1 MLIYVNLFLC
11 ICKENVLA
19 TKNFIFLD
27 EKWNDLASIARQAEE
42 YIFSDPQSC
51 LLKLRLFSE
60 SLVGYLYRDLNI
72 NVERSWTYFEKLT
85 NDEFTSVINEN
96 ILNKL
101 HAIRIKG
108 NKAAHE
114 GVVSSEEALWLVQE
128 AHRISLWLY
137 SSYINGTQEDIKDFI
152 IPVDSGSRSD
162 NSFEIQNEL
171 EAALER
177 EQNLQK
183 QFDALKQQKDLDK
196 VETFRLMNNNVLVDM
211 NEGELAKRITI
222 DEIFVDYKLTLGQE
236 KLIES
241 LGVFLEDR
249 SQNVFLL
256 KGYAGTGKTFIT
268 KGLTEYFRAIGRNC
282 ILAAPTGKAAKV
294 IREKTGHKASTIHSA
309 IYSNKDLKEYK
320 DREEDR
326 TYKFYFELNANEDS
340 DDTVYIIDEASMLSD
355 VYNEMEFF
363 RFGTGHLL
371 RDLLKYI
378 NLDSNDHN
386 KKIIFIGDNAQ
397 LPPVGM
403 NYSPALKE
411 DYLLSTFGLTTQSFE
426 LTEVVR
432 QKVDSGILKN
442 AINLR
447 KSLRSGIFNQLVI
460 DKSTSDVEHVDNQNF
475 MNTFLNIS
483 KNRISKDTVVI
494 SYTNEAVKTYN
505 QAIREHFFEDVNVI
519 NCGDKIILV
528 TNSNNYEIQ
537 LSNGDYGLVKNL
549 LGTTEHKKIRLKRK
563 NLTTNVVEEID
574 IELYFR
580 DVEMI
585 FKDENAKPYVI
596 TCKIIENLLFSGLP
610 NLTSDEH
617 KAIYLDFV
625 MRHPHLRANT
635 NEFKLAIKSD
645 PYFNALRI
653 KFGYAVTCHKAQ
665 GSEWKNV
672 ILDCSYTQNQ
682 LSEGYFRWLYTAMT
696 RASTNLYVMNEPDIS
711 IFEKITSPNIDT
723 TYTAESKST
732 ILTKQEELSK
742 EVVNNTFKIE
752 NQFLLSLYEN
762 IILKTEA
769 VNIKVLD
776 IIHNSYQERY
786 TFEQEKLTSRVL
798 FSYNSK
804 DKITNISFIETNELS
819 NKLSTLLASL
829 KYNTVATESKEYL
842 EFSQDFL
849 EDFYININEKVT
861 NLDIL
866 VINIEHNSWMERYTF
881 SREEEVAV
889 IDFYYNKKG
898 QFKSPTPSNKSN
910 SNKLVKDVLGHLS

>member
-1 MLIYVNLFLC
+1 MSNNFVFLAA
-11 ICKENVLA
+11 KWDDLA
-19 TKNFIFLD
+19 TFT
-27 EKWNDLASIARQAEE
+27 SQAEE

-60 SLVGYLYRDLNI
+60 TLVGYLYRDLNI
-72 NVERSWTYFEKLT
+72 KVEKNWTYFEKLT
-85 NDEFTSVINEN
+85 NDEFQTVINN
-96 ILNKL
+96 SILHKL

-114 GVVSSEEALWLVQE
+114 GIVSSEEALWLVQE

-137 SSYINGTQEDIKDFI
+137 SSYSNDMEENIKDFI
-152 IPVDSGSRSD
+152 IPLDSGNRSD
-162 NSFEIQNEL
+162 NSLEIQNEL
-171 EAALER
+171 EAALQR
-177 EQNLQK
+177 EENLQK
-183 QFDALKQQKDLDK
+183 QFDALKQQKDSGK
-196 VETFRLMNNNVLVDM
+196 VETFRLMNNNVPVDM
-211 NEGELAKRITI
+211 KEWELAKRITI
-222 DEIFVDYKLTLGQE
+222 DEIFVNYQLTPGQDELVKLLG
-236 KLIES
+236 S
-241 LGVFLEDR
+241 FLEDKT
-249 SQNVFLL
+249 QNIFLL

-268 KGLTEYFRAIGRNC
+268 KGVTEYFSSIGRNF

-320 DREEDR
+320 DSEKDR

-411 DYLLSTFGLTTQSFE
+411 EYLLNTFGLTTQSFE

-432 QKVDSGILKN
+432 QKADSGILKN
-442 AINLR
+442 AKKLR
-447 KSLRSGIFNQLVI
+447 KSLKNGIFNQLAI
-460 DKSTSDVEHVDNQNF
+460 DKSTSDIEHIDNQNF
-475 MNTFLNIS
+475 MSMFLNIS
-483 KNRISKDTVVI
+483 NNRISKDTVVI

-505 QAIREHFFEDVNVI
+505 QAIREHFFTDVNVI
-519 NCGDKIILV
+519 NSGDKIILV

-537 LSNGDYGLVKNL
+537 LSNGDYGLIKSL
-549 LGTTEHKKIRLKRK
+549 LGATEQKKVRLKRK
-563 NLTTNVVEEID
+563 NVTTNVVEEID
-574 IELYFR
+574 IDLYFR
-580 DVEMI
+580 DVEII

-596 TCKIIENLLFSGLP
+596 TCKVIENLLFSGLP

-625 MRHPHLRANT
+625 MRQPQLRANT

-665 GSEWKNV
+665 GSEWENV

-696 RASTNLYVMNEPDIS
+696 RASKKLYIMNEPDIS
-711 IFEKITSPNIDT
+711 IFEKITSPNINT
-723 TYTAESKST
+723 TQTNESQST
-732 ILTKQEELSK
+732 KLTKQEKVPEK
-742 EVVNNTFKIE
+742 IVNNVFNIE
-752 NQFLLSLYEN
+752 NSFLLSLYDSIKSTTETNN
-762 IILKTEA
+762 INVI
-769 VNIKVLD
+769 D
-776 IIHNSYQERY
+776 IIHNSYQEIY
-786 TFEQEKLTSRVL
+786 TFEYENMTARVL

-804 DKITNISFIETNELS
+804 DKITNVSFIESNELS
-819 NKLSTLLASL
+819 NTLSTLLSSL
-829 KYNTVATESKEYL
+829 KYNTMATKSEEVL
-842 EFSQDFL
+842 EFRQDFL
-849 EDFYININEKVT
+849 EDFYININDKISD
-861 NLDIL
+861 LDIL
-866 VINIEHNSWMERYTF
+866 VMNIEHNSWMERYTF
-881 SREEEVAV
+881 SRQEEIAV

-898 QFKSPTPSNKSN
+898 QFKSPTPSNKNN
-910 SNKLVKDVLGHLS
+910 SNKFVKDILGCLS